1 MADVDAGD
9 GEAVGVEAGRAAA
22 GEPAATAA
30 ATAAA
35 ATAAAVPPPELKAGT
50 VPDTVRSVSVRP
62 PAAAATLSSLEIVVT
77 LAALSEESVKSLV
90 SVLSLILLPAAGRLL
105 VPVFCRKLNPNP
117 PPPAALVVGVFVT
130 VMSVPTP

>member
-1 MADVDAGD
+1 M
-9 GEAVGVEAGRAAA
+9 
-22 GEPAATAA
+22 
-30 ATAAA
+30 
-35 ATAAAVPPPELKAGT
+35 PPLPPVLKAGT
-50 VPDTVRSVSVRP
+50 VPVTVRSVSVSP

-77 LAALSEESVKSLV
+77 FEELIEESVRSCV

-117 PPPAALVVGVFVT
+117 PLPAAPVVGVFVT